1 MGNLLSLSREGDITS
16 SCKGIVD
23 NLSMTY
29 DGCRLVSVSDSAPG
43 TSVTGSADF
52 RDGVSEAVEYT
63 YDRNGNMTS
72 DLNRKVSLISYNR
85 QNRPARMI
93 HAGGTETF
101 TYLPDG
107 TKRGKAVLGKD
118 RSLSRTEY
126 RGNLVCADDSLKY
139 ILFDGGLIAMDG
151 AEPEYLFFL
160 SAHLGSTR
168 VVARPD
174 GKAVQVNH
182 YYPYG
187 MAFAGGRMSGNAD
200 AHPVTD
206 NGEHVVG
213 RNLEIGGGTNGM
225 EIARPGSSLMTVR
238 PLYSFRSYY
247 SL

>member
-16 SCKGIVD
+16 SRKGIVD

-29 DGCRLVSVSDSAPG
+29 DGCRLVSVSDSAPAP
-43 TSVTGSADF
+43 SVTGSADF

-72 DLNRKVSLISYNR
+72 DLNRKVSLTSYNR
-85 QNRPARMI
+85 QNQPARMI
-93 HAGGTETF
+93 H
-101 TYLPDG
+101 
-107 TKRGKAVLGKD
+107 
-118 RSLSRTEY
+118 
-126 RGNLVCADDSLKY
+126 
-139 ILFDGGLIAMDG
+139 
-151 AEPEYLFFL
+151 
-160 SAHLGSTR
+160 
-168 VVARPD
+168 
-174 GKAVQVNH
+174 
-182 YYPYG
+182 
-187 MAFAGGRMSGNAD
+187 AGGRMSGNAD
-200 AHPVTD
+200 VHPVTG

>member
-16 SCKGIVD
+16 SRKGIMD

-43 TSVTGSADF
+43 PSVTGSADF

-72 DLNRKVSLISYNR
+72 DLNRKVSLTSYDR
-85 QNRPARMI
+85 QNQPARMI
-93 HAGGTETF
+93 H
-101 TYLPDG
+101 
-107 TKRGKAVLGKD
+107 
-118 RSLSRTEY
+118 
-126 RGNLVCADDSLKY
+126 
-139 ILFDGGLIAMDG
+139 
-151 AEPEYLFFL
+151 
-160 SAHLGSTR
+160 
-168 VVARPD
+168 
-174 GKAVQVNH
+174 
-182 YYPYG
+182 
-187 MAFAGGRMSGNAD
+187 AGGRMSGNAD
-200 AHPVTD
+200 AHPVTG

-213 RNLEIGGGTNGM
+213 RNLEIGGGINGM

>member
-1 MGNLLSLSREGDITS
+1 MLSKCGRCSGAIYSQYNMGNLLSLSREGDITS
-16 SCKGIVD
+16 SCKGIMD

-43 TSVTGSADF
+43 PSVTGSADF

-93 HAGGTETF
+93 HAGG
-101 TYLPDG
+101 
-107 TKRGKAVLGKD
+107 
-118 RSLSRTEY
+118 
-126 RGNLVCADDSLKY
+126 
-139 ILFDGGLIAMDG
+139 
-151 AEPEYLFFL
+151 
-160 SAHLGSTR
+160 
-168 VVARPD
+168 
-174 GKAVQVNH
+174 
-182 YYPYG
+182 
-187 MAFAGGRMSGNAD
+187 RMSGNAD
-200 AHPVTD
+200 AHPVTG

-213 RNLEIGGGTNGM
+213 RNLEIGGGINGM

>member
-1 MGNLLSLSREGDITS
+1 MPWRFKGRDKFSTPQKKPTNSTNSLWATDGAPSTMGSRTLKCAKTFTHRTLNRCPSARWFSKCGRCSGAIYSQYNMGNLLSLSREGDITS

-43 TSVTGSADF
+43 PSVTGSADF

-63 YDRNGNMTS
+63 YG
-72 DLNRKVSLISYNR
+72 
-85 QNRPARMI
+85 
-93 HAGGTETF
+93 
-101 TYLPDG
+101 
-107 TKRGKAVLGKD
+107 
-118 RSLSRTEY
+118 RT
-126 RGNLVCADDSLKY
+126 G
-139 ILFDGGLIAMDG
+139 
-151 AEPEYLFFL
+151 
-160 SAHLGSTR
+160 
-168 VVARPD
+168 
-174 GKAVQVNH
+174 
-182 YYPYG
+182 
-187 MAFAGGRMSGNAD
+187 
-200 AHPVTD
+200 

>member
-1 MGNLLSLSREGDITS
+1 M
-16 SCKGIVD
+16 
-23 NLSMTY
+23 
-29 DGCRLVSVSDSAPG
+29 
-43 TSVTGSADF
+43 
-52 RDGVSEAVEYT
+52 
-63 YDRNGNMTS
+63 
-72 DLNRKVSLISYNR
+72 
-85 QNRPARMI
+85 
-93 HAGGTETF
+93 
-101 TYLPDG
+101 
-107 TKRGKAVLGKD
+107 
-118 RSLSRTEY
+118 
-126 RGNLVCADDSLKY
+126 CADDSLKY

-151 AEPEYLFFL
+151 AEPEYLLFL
-160 SAHLGSTR
+160 SDHLGSTR

-200 AHPVTD
+200 AHPVTG

>member
-29 DGCRLVSVSDSAPG
+29 DGCWLVSVSDSAPG
-43 TSVTGSADF
+43 PSVTGSADF

-72 DLNRKVSLISYNR
+72 DLNRKVSLTSYDR
-85 QNRPARMI
+85 QNQPARMI
-93 HAGGTETF
+93 H
-101 TYLPDG
+101 
-107 TKRGKAVLGKD
+107 
-118 RSLSRTEY
+118 
-126 RGNLVCADDSLKY
+126 
-139 ILFDGGLIAMDG
+139 
-151 AEPEYLFFL
+151 
-160 SAHLGSTR
+160 
-168 VVARPD
+168 
-174 GKAVQVNH
+174 
-182 YYPYG
+182 
-187 MAFAGGRMSGNAD
+187 AGGRMSGNAD
-200 AHPVTD
+200 AHPVTG

-213 RNLEIGGGTNGM
+213 RSLEIGGGTNGM

>member
-1 MGNLLSLSREGDITS
+1 MQS
-16 SCKGIVD
+16 
-23 NLSMTY
+23 
-29 DGCRLVSVSDSAPG
+29 P
-43 TSVTGSADF
+43 
-52 RDGVSEAVEYT
+52 
-63 YDRNGNMTS
+63 
-72 DLNRKVSLISYNR
+72 
-85 QNRPARMI
+85 
-93 HAGGTETF
+93 
-101 TYLPDG
+101 
-107 TKRGKAVLGKD
+107 VLGKD
-118 RSLSRTEY
+118 LSLSVTEY
-126 RGNLVCADDSLKY
+126 RGNLVYADDSLKY

-151 AEPEYLFFL
+151 TSPRYLFFL
-160 SAHLGSTR
+160 DGHLGSVR
-168 VVARPD
+168 AVANQD

-200 AHPVTD
+200 THPVNG

>member
-1 MGNLLSLSREGDITS
+1 MGYLLSLSREGDITS
-16 SCKGIVD
+16 SRKGIVD

-43 TSVTGSADF
+43 PSVTGSADF

-72 DLNRKVSLISYNR
+72 DLNRKVSLTSYNR
-85 QNRPARMI
+85 QNQPARMI
-93 HAGGTETF
+93 H
-101 TYLPDG
+101 
-107 TKRGKAVLGKD
+107 
-118 RSLSRTEY
+118 
-126 RGNLVCADDSLKY
+126 
-139 ILFDGGLIAMDG
+139 
-151 AEPEYLFFL
+151 
-160 SAHLGSTR
+160 
-168 VVARPD
+168 
-174 GKAVQVNH
+174 
-182 YYPYG
+182 
-187 MAFAGGRMSGNAD
+187 AGGRMSGNAD
-200 AHPVTD
+200 AHPVTG

>member
-43 TSVTGSADF
+43 PSVTGSADF

-63 YDRNGNMTS
+63 YGRNGNGE
-72 DLNRKVSLISYNR
+72 
-85 QNRPARMI
+85 
-93 HAGGTETF
+93 H
-101 TYLPDG
+101 
-107 TKRGKAVLGKD
+107 
-118 RSLSRTEY
+118 
-126 RGNLVCADDSLKY
+126 
-139 ILFDGGLIAMDG
+139 
-151 AEPEYLFFL
+151 
-160 SAHLGSTR
+160 
-168 VVARPD
+168 VV
-174 GKAVQVNH
+174 
-182 YYPYG
+182 
-187 MAFAGGRMSGNAD
+187 GRNG
-200 AHPVTD
+200 

>member
-1 MGNLLSLSREGDITS
+1 MGILLSLSREGDITS

-43 TSVTGSADF
+43 PSVTGSADF

-72 DLNRKVSLISYNR
+72 DLNRKVSLTSYNR
-85 QNRPARMI
+85 QNQPARMI
-93 HAGGTETF
+93 H
-101 TYLPDG
+101 
-107 TKRGKAVLGKD
+107 
-118 RSLSRTEY
+118 
-126 RGNLVCADDSLKY
+126 
-139 ILFDGGLIAMDG
+139 
-151 AEPEYLFFL
+151 
-160 SAHLGSTR
+160 
-168 VVARPD
+168 
-174 GKAVQVNH
+174 
-182 YYPYG
+182 
-187 MAFAGGRMSGNAD
+187 AGGRMSGNAD
-200 AHPVTD
+200 AHPVTG

-213 RNLEIGGGTNGM
+213 RDLEIGGGTNGM

>member
-16 SCKGIVD
+16 SCKGVMD

-43 TSVTGSADF
+43 PSVTGSADF

-72 DLNRKVSLISYNR
+72 DLNRKVSLTSYDR
-85 QNRPARMI
+85 QNQPARMI
-93 HAGGTETF
+93 H
-101 TYLPDG
+101 
-107 TKRGKAVLGKD
+107 
-118 RSLSRTEY
+118 
-126 RGNLVCADDSLKY
+126 
-139 ILFDGGLIAMDG
+139 
-151 AEPEYLFFL
+151 
-160 SAHLGSTR
+160 
-168 VVARPD
+168 
-174 GKAVQVNH
+174 
-182 YYPYG
+182 
-187 MAFAGGRMSGNAD
+187 AGGRMSGNAD
-200 AHPVTD
+200 AHPVTG

-213 RNLEIGGGTNGM
+213 RNREIGGGINGM